1 MSLGIAVRR
10 RRHSATLSAAAVAA
24 FALLAG
30 LTGCG
35 AGSGAAGTAATM
47 TASPVSSAARASAAA
62 SPPAAPT
69 PKGPVALPVGAPSA
83 GGRPQTTNKPSASG
97 TAFKNEVHDIWLA
110 VTTGD
115 PEYGRPA
122 FFPVKAYKQVKAIA
136 NPASDWQ
143 TRLWGA
149 FTQDVAAAHD
159 LVKPGAKLVKVVVP
173 MQYATWI
180 PPGACY
186 NSIGYWHVPGS
197 RVVYKQ
203 GGATRSFGIA
213 SFISWRGDWYVVHF
227 GAVVRT
233 GTAGVVDSPQAGEG
247 VPGPP
252 GGC

>member
-10 RRHSATLSAAAVAA
+10 QRRPPATFLAAAVAA
-24 FALLAG
+24 FVSLASLAG
-30 LTGCG
+30 CA
-35 AGSGAAGTAATM
+35 AGSPAPGQSPTAT
-47 TASPVSSAARASAAA
+47 TSPVGATRASVAA
-62 SPPAAPT
+62 SPSAKPTSAGPA
-69 PKGPVALPVGAPSA
+69 ALPVGAPSA
-83 GGRPQTTNKPSASG
+83 GSLPQTANKPSASG
-97 TAFKNEVHDIWLA
+97 TAFKHEVHDIWLA

-115 PEYGRPA
+115 AEYARPA

-136 NPASDWQ
+136 NPESDWQ
-143 TRLWGA
+143 ARLWGA
-149 FTQDVAAAHD
+149 FTQDVAAAHE

-173 MQYATWI
+173 MQYAAWI

-203 GGATRSFGIA
+203 GGGTRSFGIA